1 MLKDPDELDRLAR
14 NEERM
19 GRAVAREEAIP
30 RSPVETAEPR
40 GDAGVQAQ
48 MAPQETESRNP
59 VVQAEDD
66 EIGETDEIPLG
77 VVRDDPMD
85 DDDGYMRNDLPEP
98 LQEATD
104 GLTPLQQESGDEGG
118 QAVPCE
124 LDSDSDGE
132 TDAGGAEP
140 PAKRPREIYAIVPG
154 SPGAWP
160 CSDGEV
166 HTRETSVNVGP
177 CLSSRA
183 HGCAP
188 LPECRSA
195 APREELQQLLASS
208 EVKRILGELD
218 KLADLKM
225 LAGRSKQAPLAAS
238 QYASECAE
246 VYSPPRITAVAG
258 RMGLKPAWALD
269 LTTVDDEGK
278 PWDFSRADQRK
289 KAMKKLKDDT
299 PLMLVACP
307 MCGPFSTISEL
318 NYANMT
324 EKEIRE
330 KLHGAMLHMKFAL
343 TLCLQQYLAGRLFM
357 FEHPAGASS
366 WSTKMMADMLSRK

>member
-1 MLKDPDELDRLAR
+1 MVSNMKYMTEDHEKIGREVVVQLVL
-14 NEERM
+14 RM
-19 GRAVAREEAIP
+19 KGMMNDNYK
-30 RSPVETAEPR
+30 AE
-40 GDAGVQAQ
+40 GDA
-48 MAPQETESRNP
+48 P
-59 VVQAEDD
+59 VTS
-66 EIGETDEIPLG
+66 IT
-77 VVRDDPMD
+77 
-85 DDDGYMRNDLPEP
+85 
-98 LQEATD
+98 
-104 GLTPLQQESGDEGG
+104 
-118 QAVPCE
+118 E

-225 LAGRSKQAPLAAS
+225 PAGRSKQAPLAAS
-238 QYASECAE
+238 QYASDCAE

-258 RMGLKPAWALD
+258 RMGLKLAWALD

-330 KLHGAMLHMKFAL
+330 KLHGAMLHMRFAL
-343 TLCLQQYLAGRLFM
+343 SLCLQQYLAGRLFM

-366 WSTKMMADMLSRK
+366 WSTNMMADMLSRKGVYLAKFDFCQLGMVVSEKS